1 MIIQVGEG
9 TTMLHEAMLYK
20 PLKKGYVQCTAC
32 EHFCAIEPEGM
43 GKCGIRRNYDGA
55 LYLLVYGE
63 AAALH
68 VDPIEKKPLFHFLP
82 TQPVLS
88 LGTVGCNF
96 TCQFCQNWQISQSG
110 HEAVAVDPR
119 PSRFS
124 ETSKVSRAPVSRA
137 NGQPAMPADLAA
149 YCRQHAIPMLAYT
162 YNEPTVFF
170 EYAYDTARLA
180 HQHDIR
186 NVFVS
191 SGFESLAALEMIEPY
206 LDAINVDL
214 KAWSDSFYRQVCGTR
229 IQPVLRNIEHIAART
244 QIWIEITTLLIPG
257 LNDDEGELREM
268 AAWLAGVS
276 PDLPWHISA
285 FHPDYLLLDRPP
297 TPHSTLIRAWE
308 IGREAGLRY
317 VYVGNVHDGDRAST
331 FCPHCNTLLVSRSW
345 YTVQQHWREPGV
357 CHGCGAAI
365 AGVWA

>member
-1 MIIQVGEG
+1 MQ
-9 TTMLHEAMLYK
+9 HEATLYRR
-20 PLKKGYVQCTAC
+20 LKKQYVQCTAC
-32 EHFCAIEPEGM
+32 EHFCAIEPGGM

-82 TQPVLS
+82 TQSILS

-96 TCQFCQNWQISQSG
+96 QCQFCQNWQISQAG
-110 HEAVAVDPR
+110 HLVDPQR
-119 PSRFS
+119 PS
-124 ETSKVSRAPVSRA
+124 
-137 NGQPAMPADLAA
+137 GQPAPPEDLVNT
-149 YCRQHAIPMLAYT
+149 CLRRGIPMLAYT

-180 HQHDIR
+180 HEHGIR

-191 SGFESLAALEMIEPY
+191 SGFESQAALDMIEPY

-214 KAWSDSFYRQVCGTR
+214 KAFDDDFYRKICGTR
-229 IQPVLRNIEHIAART
+229 LKPVLRNIEHIARHT
-244 QIWIEITTLLIPG
+244 NIWIEVTTLLIPG
-257 LNDDEGELREM
+257 LNDSDAELRDM

-285 FHPDYLLLDRPP
+285 FHPDYQMLDRPP
-297 TPHSTLIRAWE
+297 TSHRDLVRAWE

-317 VYVGNVHDGDRAST
+317 VYVGNIHDEDREST
-331 FCPHCNTLLVSRSW
+331 HCPDCGQLLIRRRW
-345 YTVQQHWREPGV
+345 YHVAVFWREPGI
-357 CHGCGAAI
+357 CHGCGAQI
-365 AGVWA
+365 PGVWT

>member
-1 MIIQVGEG
+1 
-9 TTMLHEAMLYK
+9 MLHEATLYK

-32 EHFCAIEPEGM
+32 EHFCAIEPDGM

-55 LYLLVYGE
+55 LYLVVYGE

-96 TCQFCQNWQISQSG
+96 TCQFCQNWEISQSG
-110 HEAVAVDPR
+110 HLAHADDPR
-119 PSRFS
+119 PSRLPK
-124 ETSKVSRAPVSRA
+124 TSQVAQP
-137 NGQPAMPADLAA
+137 NGQPAMPADLVAH
-149 YCRQHAIPMLAYT
+149 CRQRGIPMLAYT

-170 EYAYDTARLA
+170 EYAYDTAKLA
-180 HQHDIR
+180 HQHGIR

-191 SGFESLAALEMIEPY
+191 SGFESPAALDMIEPY

-214 KAWSDSFYRQVCGTR
+214 KAWSDAFYRQVCGTR
-229 IQPVLRNIEHIAART
+229 LQPVLRNIEHIAT
-244 QIWIEITTLLIPG
+244 QTKIWIEITTLLIPG

-268 AAWLAGVS
+268 AGWLAGVS

-285 FHPDYLLLDRPP
+285 FHPDYQMLDRPP
-297 TPHSTLIRAWE
+297 TPHRTLVRAWE
-308 IGREAGLRY
+308 IGKEAGLRY
-317 VYVGNVHDGDRAST
+317 VYVGNVHDGDREST
-331 FCPHCNTLLVSRSW
+331 FCPSCNALLVSRNW
-345 YTVQQHWREPGV
+345 YSVRQHWREAGV

-365 AGVWA
+365 AGVWT

>member
-1 MIIQVGEG
+1 
-9 TTMLHEAMLYK
+9 MLHEATLYK

-32 EHFCAIEPEGM
+32 EHFCAVEPGGM

-55 LYLLVYGE
+55 LYLVVYGE

-82 TQPVLS
+82 AQPVLS

-110 HEAVAVDPR
+110 HLAVADDPR
-119 PSRFS
+119 PARLPKTWQV
-124 ETSKVSRAPVSRA
+124 EHA
-137 NGQPAMPADLAA
+137 PAMPADLVAH
-149 YCRQHAIPMLAYT
+149 CRQHGIPMLAYT

-170 EYAYDTARLA
+170 EYACDTARLA
-180 HQHDIR
+180 HQHGIR

-191 SGFESLAALEMIEPY
+191 SGFESLAALAMIEPY

-229 IQPVLRNIEHIAART
+229 LKPVLRNIEHIAAKT
-244 QIWIEITTLLIPG
+244 AIWIEITTLLIPG
-257 LNDDEGELREM
+257 LNDDEAALREM
-268 AAWLAGVS
+268 AAWLAGIS

-285 FHPDYLLLDRPP
+285 FHPDYRMPDRPP
-297 TPHSTLIRAWE
+297 TPHRSLARAWE
-308 IGREAGLRY
+308 IGKEAGLRY
-317 VYVGNVHDGDRAST
+317 VYVGNVRDGNREST
-331 FCPHCNTLLVSRSW
+331 FCPACGALLVSRTW
-345 YTVQQHWREPGV
+345 YTVQQHWREAGV
-357 CHGCGAAI
+357 CHQCGLRAP
-365 AGVWA
+365 GVWQ